1 MSRRILEVLTLD
13 KIEDVTFPEPVRLVF
28 LPGDR
33 GGPAVSAVRAKLAPQ
48 GRLRLS
54 ASPGRLFA
62 DLDPGPP
69 EALVLALDTIVRSD
83 AAGLERMLR
92 SVLPHVDEIVLGVDG
107 RSDEATLKV
116 AQAYGDCVF
125 VFEGADIGLSLE
137 DWTPSELNPRGK
149 IDFSAARNL
158 GRARVQS
165 PWVLVVDSD
174 EYLEPQEDLREILA
188 AAPADLGAFRPLV
201 RVLEGGQSIFESA
214 DHQRLARVKYRWTE
228 PVHNQLVCAD
238 STEPPKLK
246 TAIVV
251 DASLRGEAEAAAR
264 EAQREVGV
272 SSLEE
277 AALAG
282 NLNAYFHLAKH
293 RIGVGPLADA
303 VRFVEDFRLRCEPNS
318 ILGWKRQWLALG
330 VAFRFY
336 TQENDFQEANRWA
349 VRALLDGPS
358 IAAFALLGD
367 IAEDEGDLRRAL
379 SWYECA
385 CASSDTT
392 NLAWPRLTNLRWG
405 RLAGL
410 QRALASPEAT
420 AHALA
425 ILREEKDVCGA
436 YREQGFNGGKGCPQE
451 PGHEGNHGVIGGASE
466 SDSSPAASGTSPT
479 SET

>member
-1 MSRRILEVLTLD
+1 MSRRVLEVLTLD
-13 KIEDVTFPEPVRLVF
+13 KIVDVTFPEPVRLVF
-28 LPGDR
+28 LLPDR
-33 GGPAVSAVRAKLAPQ
+33 GGPHVAAIRSTLAPQ

-54 ASPGRLFA
+54 TSPGRLFA
-62 DLDPGPP
+62 DLDPGVP
-69 EALVLALDTIVRSD
+69 ETPVLALDTIVRSD

-125 VFEGADIGLSLE
+125 VFEGVDIGLSKE
-137 DWTPSELNPRGK
+137 DWTPSETNPRGK
-149 IDFSAARNL
+149 INFSAARNL
-158 GRARVQS
+158 GRARVQA

-174 EYLEPQEDLREILA
+174 EYLETQADLRSVIA
-188 AAPADLGAFRPLV
+188 AVPPEVGAFRPLV
-201 RVLEGGQSIFESA
+201 RVMEGGQSIFESS

-238 STEPPKLK
+238 SIEPPKIE
-246 TAIVV
+246 AVIVS
-251 DASLRGEAEAAAR
+251 DPSLRDEAEQAAR

-272 SSLEE
+272 GSLEE

-293 RIGVGPLADA
+293 RIGTALLADA
-303 VRFVEDFRLRCEPNS
+303 VRLVEDFRLRCEPNS

-330 VAFRFY
+330 IAFRFY
-336 TQENDFQEANRWA
+336 TKENDFQEANRWA

-367 IAEDEGDLRRAL
+367 IAEDEGDLPRAL
-379 SWYECA
+379 AWYECA
-385 CASSDTT
+385 CAVSDTT
-392 NLAWPRLTNLRWG
+392 NLVWPRLTNLRWG
-405 RLAGL
+405 RLIGL
-410 QRALASPEAT
+410 RLALSSPEAT
-420 AHALA
+420 ARALA
-425 ILREEKDVCGA
+425 ML
-436 YREQGFNGGKGCPQE
+436 KGDAE
-451 PGHEGNHGVIGGASE
+451 P
-466 SDSSPAASGTSPT
+466 DSAPVASGTVPT

>member
-1 MSRRILEVLTLD
+1 MSRRVLEVLTLD
-13 KIEDVTFPEPVRLVF
+13 KIQDVTFPEPVRLVF
-28 LPGDR
+28 LPPER
-33 GGPAVSAVRAKLAPQ
+33 GGPAVTTVRSALAPQ

-69 EALVLALDTIVRSD
+69 EAPVLALDTIVRSD

-125 VFEGADIGLSLE
+125 VFEGADIGLSQE
-137 DWTPSELNPRGK
+137 DWTPSETNPRGK
-149 IDFSAARNL
+149 INFSAARNL

-165 PWVLVVDSD
+165 PWVLVIDSD
-174 EYLEPQEDLREILA
+174 EYVETQADLRAILA
-188 AAPADLGAFRPLV
+188 AAPDTLGAVRPLV
-201 RVLEGGQSIFESA
+201 RVMEGSQSIFESH

-238 STEPPKLK
+238 STEPP
-246 TAIVV
+246 TVDVV
-251 DASLRGEAEAAAR
+251 VVSDPSLRDEAEQAAR
-264 EAQREVGV
+264 EAQREIGVG
-272 SSLEE
+272 SLEE

-293 RIGVGPLADA
+293 RIGTGTMAEA
-303 VRFVEDFRLRCEPNS
+303 VKFVEDFRLRCEPNS

-330 VAFRFY
+330 IAFRFY
-336 TQENDFQEANRWA
+336 TKENDFQEANRWA

-367 IAEDEGDLRRAL
+367 IAEDEGDLQRAL

-385 CASSDTT
+385 CATSDTT

-410 QRALASPEAT
+410 RLANASPEAK
-420 AHALA
+420 ARALA
-425 ILREEKDVCGA
+425 LLKGDDSAPASTADAG
-436 YREQGFNGGKGCPQE
+436 QGSE
-451 PGHEGNHGVIGGASE
+451 PS
-466 SDSSPAASGTSPT
+466 ASGTGPT
-479 SET
+479 SGT